1 MSEKAIGVCHARLR
15 SQTAISQVAAC
26 VSRFCEVIMELH
38 EHKGIC
44 HRGIGAG
51 AIRSDLQR
59 IELVFARTL

>member
-1 MSEKAIGVCHARLR
+1 MDWCNVPSEYFP
-15 SQTAISQVAAC
+15 SISRVPAC
-26 VSRFCEVIMELH
+26 ASRFCEVIMGLH

-59 IELVFARTL
+59 IELDFARTL